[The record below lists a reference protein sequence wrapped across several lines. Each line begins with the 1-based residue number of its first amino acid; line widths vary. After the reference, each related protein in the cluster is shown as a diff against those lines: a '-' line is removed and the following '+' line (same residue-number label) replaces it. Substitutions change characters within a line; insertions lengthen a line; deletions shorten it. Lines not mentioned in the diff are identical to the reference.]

1 MKKLHALSHDE
12 LQIIVQEIDEL
23 VGTEFCS
30 EMDMKTMPNSKPYTQ
45 EEAEE
50 MANII
55 GRVYLFA
62 HKIHCEACRDRKI

>member
-30 EMDMKTMPNSKPYTQ
+30 DMCERKGTGKPYTWQ
-45 EEAEE
+45 EAED
-50 MANII
+50 MATII
-55 GRVYLFA
+55 GKVYLYA
-62 HKIHCEACRDRKI
+62 HRIHCEACRDRKI